1 MWRVNVS
8 YRFDCILSFYKK
20 KKQPYTVLCIFPQI
34 EMLRIS
40 HDNKGTNAGWFLDD
54 VTVDIPS
61 RGDKVVFP
69 CHRWLADDE
78 DDGKI
83 ERELYPGQR
92 THTNPSNYSVF
103 VIYLCIVIY

>member
-20 KKQPYTVLCIFPQI
+20 KKQPDTVLCIFPQI

-83 ERELYPGQR
+83 ERELYPGQQ

>member
-1 MWRVNVS
+1 M
-8 YRFDCILSFYKK
+8 YSFLLQ
-20 KKQPYTVLCIFPQI
+20 KKQPDTLLCIFPKT

-83 ERELYPGQR
+83 ERELYPGQQ
-92 THTNPSNYSVF
+92 THTNPSNDFFF
-103 VIYLCIVIY
+103 VIYLYTVIY

>member
-1 MWRVNVS
+1 
-8 YRFDCILSFYKK
+8 
-20 KKQPYTVLCIFPQI
+20 
-34 EMLRIS
+34 MLRIS

-54 VTVDIPS
+54 VTVDVPS

-83 ERELYPGQR
+83 ERELYPGQQ
-92 THTNPSNYSVF
+92 THTNPSNYSFFFCYLF
-103 VIYLCIVIY
+103 VYCYLLITNRFLSSLILIL

>member
-1 MWRVNVS
+1 
-8 YRFDCILSFYKK
+8 
-20 KKQPYTVLCIFPQI
+20 
-34 EMLRIS
+34 MLRIS

-54 VTVDIPS
+54 VTVDVPS

-83 ERELYPGQR
+83 ERELYPGQQ
-92 THTNPSNYSVF
+92 THTNPSNYSFF
-103 VIYLCIVIY
+103 VIYLSWYCYLLITNRFLSSLILIFMILYHP